1 MAPTKLR
8 SLAILTRP
16 GGRFAGM
23 PAFTAIT
30 ILHHGL
36 PRLGFEI
43 ERRGLMWPRLTA
55 AYQRA
60 LLASL
65 HPGGATRTLRL
76 TTGRA
81 ERLWI
86 SSRTLRALDAA
97 PARRVA

>member
-1 MAPTKLR
+1 LLRELRPSSRCEVVEGPGRLMAPTKLR

-16 GGRFAGM
+16 GG
-23 PAFTAIT
+23 
-30 ILHHGL
+30 
-36 PRLGFEI
+36 
-43 ERRGLMWPRLTA
+43 GLMWPRLTA